1 MRRFLF
7 FVLALRC
14 ASLLFADVIVLQSGE
29 RIEGRIIAES
39 KTRIVVNQSGT
50 TRNIDRATVKQI
62 EKSPVIAAP
71 AQETETPAAPP
82 PASAAVTDPKFEF
95 WPPKRGERFPDLN
108 LLDRNGRIVR
118 LSSFKGKI
126 IILEPVGMTCSAC
139 QAFSG
144 GNRVGGLEGVQ
155 PQSDCPE
162 LEKYFTPTSTGATL
176 DDPRIVWVQLILY
189 NMQMKAPAV
198 DDLKRWC
205 AHFPDVRRPN
215 CQVLAATPEM
225 LGSASYAMIPGIQ
238 LIDRNFVLRSDFR
251 GHGGGDDL
259 GQHLLPLVRQLIQGK
274 GTL

>member
-1 MRRFLF
+1 MRHLVFSSLVLW
-7 FVLALRC
+7 FV
-14 ASLLFADVIVLQSGE
+14 ASVSADVVVLQSGE

-39 KTRIVVNQSGT
+39 KARIVISQSGT
-50 TRNIDRATVKQI
+50 MRSIERAVVKQI
-62 EKSPVIAAP
+62 EKSPVAAAP
-71 AQETETPAAPP
+71 VQEAPVETAIATAAATE
-82 PASAAVTDPKFEF
+82 PKFEF
-95 WPPKRGERFPDLN
+95 WPPKHGERFPDLN
-108 LLDRNGRIVR
+108 LFDRNGRIVR

-155 PQSDCPE
+155 PQADCPA
-162 LEKYFTPTSTGATL
+162 LGKYFTSASTGATL

-189 NMQMKAPAV
+189 NMQMQAPTV

-205 AHFPDVRRPN
+205 EHFPDVRRPN

-225 LGSASYAMIPGIQ
+225 LGNASYAMIPGIQ

-259 GQHLLPLVRQLIQGK
+259 GQHLLPLVRQLALGPGK
-274 GTL
+274 